1 MKRFYLQRN
10 TDASGVSGVGKVA
23 EGCQFD
29 TGWCALVWLTG
40 KAAMSFYPDIETLE
54 GIHGHQGMTQ
64 IVWVDDE
71 SSNFIVER
79 EQQGGP
85 QGNRAQV
92 IDRSVFLDGRRI
104 PQPPVETLLDQLSD
118 PRVEL
123 VGGKYQIVKEGTHVA
138 LGELVPLQDD
148 FRPTGGEHKTK

>member
-40 KAAMSFYPDIETLE
+40 KAAMSYYPDIETLD
-54 GIHGHQGMTQ
+54 GIHGHQGMTK

-71 SSNFIVER
+71 SSNFIVQR

-85 QGNRAQV
+85 KGNRSTV
-92 IDRSVFLDGRRI
+92 TVGKDPLDGRR
-104 PQPPVETLLDQLSD
+104 T
-118 PRVEL
+118 RVR
-123 VGGKYQIVKEGTHVA
+123 G
-138 LGELVPLQDD
+138 
-148 FRPTGGEHKTK
+148 